1 MIRFNF
7 FISYKYSI
15 DPLLNVRAVVSN
27 KICYKNSLH
36 FLKVKHSLTKSLSNR
51 IAEKSNF
58 RLSYFNLREYYIRSL
73 RANFTNII
81 TPESIPYLWT
91 TFDNKK
97 FLSLYS
103 KTTLTRELDYIL
115 LWRANQTNALF
126 NLATTITKKKKK
138 YQFKHRTFF
147 IFTKKRLLFVWR
159 WLKIFIRSTQTKGV
173 PHKLSLIRSL
183 ENFLLA
189 PEESQMISIFKLQV
203 YKLHLL
209 RIT

>member
-1 MIRFNF
+1 MIRYNF
-7 FISYKYSI
+7 FIHYNYSI
-15 DPLLNVRAVVSN
+15 DPLLNVRNVVSS
-27 KICYKNSLH
+27 KICYKKSLY
-36 FLKVKHSLTKSLSNR
+36 FLKFKPSLTKSLSNR
-51 IAEKSNF
+51 IAVRSNF
-58 RLSYFNLREYYIRSL
+58 RLSYFNLREYYIKSL
-73 RANFTNII
+73 RANFTSII

-97 FLSLYS
+97 FLTLYS
-103 KTTLTRELDYIL
+103 KTTLTRELDYTL
-115 LWRANQTNALF
+115 LWRGSQTNALF

-159 WLKIFIRSTQTKGV
+159 WLKIFIRSTHVKGV
-173 PHKLSLIRSL
+173 PRKISLIKSL

-189 PEESQMISIFKLQV
+189 PDDSQMISIFKLQV